1 MWIEATT
8 LGDLVHRTAE
18 WRSDHEALV
27 FPDVDTATPVD
38 LRQHYFDHARWFFGF
53 AMALLA
59 VVGGCL
65 GAGALLVLDEPVNAL
80 NWAATLLLCALFLP
94 VHVWVAFG
102 PPRAGA
108 RS

>member
-1 MWIEATT
+1 MAGIVLLLAAGAVGVFTATT
-8 LGDLVHRTAE
+8 LRPRVPL
-18 WRSDHEALV
+18 
-27 FPDVDTATPVD
+27 PV
-38 LRQHYFDHARWFFGF
+38 

-59 VVGGCL
+59 VVGACL
-65 GAGALLVLDEPVNAL
+65 GAGALLVQGEPVNAL
-80 NWAATLLLCALFLP
+80 NWAATLLLGAVFVP

>member
-1 MWIEATT
+1 MAGIVLLLAAGAVGV
-8 LGDLVHRTAE
+8 L
-18 WRSDHEALV
+18 
-27 FPDVDTATPVD
+27 TATVLKPRVPQPV
-38 LRQHYFDHARWFFGF
+38 

-59 VVGGCL
+59 AVGACL
-65 GAGALLVLDEPVNAL
+65 GAGALLAQDEPVNAL
-80 NWAATLLLCALFLP
+80 NWAATLLLGALFLP

>member
-1 MWIEATT
+1 MAGIVLLLAAGAVGV
-8 LGDLVHRTAE
+8 LTAIVLKP
-18 WRSDHEALV
+18 RV
-27 FPDVDTATPVD
+27 PPPV
-38 LRQHYFDHARWFFGF
+38 

-59 VVGGCL
+59 AVGACL
-65 GAGALLVLDEPVNAL
+65 GAGALLAQDEPVNAL
-80 NWAATLLLCALFLP
+80 NWAATLLFGALFLP

>member
-1 MWIEATT
+1 MAGIVLLLAA
-8 LGDLVHRTAE
+8 GAVG
-18 WRSDHEALV
+18 V
-27 FPDVDTATPVD
+27 FTATVLRPRVPLPV
-38 LRQHYFDHARWFFGF
+38 

-59 VVGGCL
+59 VAGACL
-65 GAGALLVLDEPVNAL
+65 GAGALLVQDEPVNAL
-80 NWAATLLLCALFLP
+80 NWAATLLLGALFLP

>member
-1 MWIEATT
+1 MAGIVLLLAA
-8 LGDLVHRTAE
+8 GAVGVFTAAVLKP
-18 WRSDHEALV
+18 RVPPPL
-27 FPDVDTATPVD
+27 
-38 LRQHYFDHARWFFGF
+38 

-59 VVGGCL
+59 VVGACL
-65 GAGALLVLDEPVNAL
+65 GAGGLLVQDEPVNAL